1 MSTDQLLWLTSR
13 TAALTAFVVL
23 LAAILTGQALRT
35 SLLDGWVRKRAVADL
50 HQFLTVC
57 WLPLVAVH
65 VAAVTLDAVS
75 RLSWLD
81 VLVPFRSSYAAL
93 PIGLGTCAFDLLI
106 VVTVTSYL
114 RDRISPPTWRW
125 LHRLSYLMFALFGL
139 HALLLARRGYSVLA
153 VDSCQT
159 LLSELDRQAT
169 GMPIRTAA
177 STAWVRSRA
186 SSLS

>member
-1 MSTDQLLWLTSR
+1 MSLDQLLWLTSR

-35 SLLDGWVRKRAVADL
+35 SLLEGWVRKREVADL

-57 WLPLVAVH
+57 WLPLIALH
-65 VAAVTLDAVS
+65 VLTVTLDAVS

-81 VLVPFRSSYAAL
+81 LVVPFRASYAAL

-106 VVTVTSYL
+106 VITVTSYL
-114 RDRISPPTWRW
+114 RQRISPPTWRW

-139 HALLLARRGYSVLA
+139 HALLAGTDMARPIIAAGLWALVAFTAILTVARIVVGRLA
-153 VDSCQT
+153 VPPA
-159 LLSELDRQAT
+159 R
-169 GMPIRTAA
+169 
-177 STAWVRSRA
+177 
-186 SSLS
+186 

>member
-65 VAAVTLDAVS
+65 VVAVTLDAVS

-81 VLVPFRSSYAAL
+81 VLVPFRSSYEAL

-139 HALLLARRGYSVLA
+139 HALLAGTDMAKPLVAAGFWALLAFTVILTLARVVVGRLA
-153 VDSCQT
+153 V
-159 LLSELDRQAT
+159 
-169 GMPIRTAA
+169 PAA
-177 STAWVRSRA
+177 R
-186 SSLS
+186 